1 MFPKDSRRT
10 RRSGGNGRRPG
21 LAARFESLETREL
34 LAFSEIGVP
43 LPDLVVTGFPAPVAT
58 WGSSLAINATI
69 SNTTASSIIQPLSLA
84 PGSTSTA
91 DAPASQLGVYITNSP
106 RNIKGAIEVGRL
118 DVPAI
123 PQNSA
128 TSIVNGLVTLPNR
141 PSGFPGD
148 GGKIYVFLKANDAN
162 QFPETVDGASISS
175 PVATKIEAPFP
186 ELSVVGF
193 DVPPVMSPGDTIQP
207 NIRIANLGTADTAT
221 QGPVQVALV
230 ASTTPTFTTGS
241 SIVATYTVANIPAQS
256 TAATNGVAIGDA
268 NLTPGNNIVTIPA
281 ANDPKFI
288 VTLPTA
294 PGQYYLGVVIDPN
307 HQLKQIQ
314 TIPQGNSGVTPLSLA
329 RVVGASNTGLPAAGV
344 NYAGGA
350 ANVPVFPY
358 SQSGYAVGASQDGTY
373 PPSIYSIYT
382 AQQNLSATSVTSTT
396 RSTPTRAFAAAQ
408 ARRAILAQ
416 RRADHLAMISE
427 RYAARHG
434 LK

>member
-69 SNTTASSIIQPLSLA
+69 SNTTASSIIQPLSL
-84 PGSTSTA
+84 
-91 DAPASQLGVYITNSP
+91 
-106 RNIKGAIEVGRL
+106 
-118 DVPAI
+118 
-123 PQNSA
+123 
-128 TSIVNGLVTLPNR
+128 
-141 PSGFPGD
+141 
-148 GGKIYVFLKANDAN
+148 
-162 QFPETVDGASISS
+162 
-175 PVATKIEAPFP
+175 
-186 ELSVVGF
+186 
-193 DVPPVMSPGDTIQP
+193 
-207 NIRIANLGTADTAT
+207 
-221 QGPVQVALV
+221 
-230 ASTTPTFTTGS
+230 
-241 SIVATYTVANIPAQS
+241 
-256 TAATNGVAIGDA
+256 
-268 NLTPGNNIVTIPA
+268 
-281 ANDPKFI
+281 
-288 VTLPTA
+288 A